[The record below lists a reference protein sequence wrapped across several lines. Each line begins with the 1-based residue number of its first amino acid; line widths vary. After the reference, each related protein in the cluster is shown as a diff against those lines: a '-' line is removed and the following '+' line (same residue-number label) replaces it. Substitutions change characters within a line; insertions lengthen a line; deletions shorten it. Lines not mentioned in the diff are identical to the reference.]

1 MRTDPSLILH
11 GNIPLLVQLLDP
23 DVVATFLQNVD
34 FLGYQTRAAKTTIV
48 IRALGNLPYV
58 EWKRFLKFLRM
69 GSCPAQ
75 RELGRLL
82 SYVVNRPKLY

>member
-58 EWKRFLKFLRM
+58 EWKRFFEIPKN
-69 GSCPAQ
+69 GK
-75 RELGRLL
+75 L
-82 SYVVNRPKLY
+82 SSS